1 MIPLLIVPVVVA
13 LSLCLLPP
21 GRQAA
26 IGIAV
31 ASAFLA
37 ILWFAAGG
45 GQDQSLTGTYIVMAA
60 PGVALAAL
68 AALAHLT
75 HRILGPRLP
84 VWGYA
89 FAAVVL
95 LFLASAFLRALAGN

>member
-1 MIPLLIVPVVVA
+1 MILLILVPVVVA
-13 LSLCLLPP
+13 VSLCLLPT

-26 IGIAV
+26 AGIGIAAV
-31 ASAFLA
+31 FLA

-45 GQDQSLTGTYIVMAA
+45 HADEGLTSTYAMMAA
-60 PGVALAAL
+60 PGVAL

-89 FAAVVL
+89 LAAVILVVVL
-95 LFLASAFLRALAGN
+95 SAFLRALAGI

>member
-68 AALAHLT
+68 AHLT

-89 FAAVVL
+89 LAAVVL

>member
-1 MIPLLIVPVVVA
+1 MIILILVPVVVA

-26 IGIAV
+26 AGIGLVAV
-31 ASAFLA
+31 FLA
-37 ILWFAAGG
+37 ILWAVSGG
-45 GQDQSLTGTYIVMAA
+45 MADQGMGGTYAMMAA
-60 PGVALAAL
+60 PGVAL

-89 FAAVVL
+89 GVAVIL
-95 LFLASAFLRALAGN
+95 LFALSALLRALAGI

>member
-1 MIPLLIVPVVVA
+1 MILLIIVPMVVA

-26 IGIAV
+26 AGIGIAAV
-31 ASAFLA
+31 FLA
-37 ILWFAAGG
+37 ALWFAAGG
-45 GQDQSLTGTYIVMAA
+45 DQDVGLTSTYAMMAA

-68 AALAHLT
+68 AHLT
-75 HRILGPRLP
+75 YRILGPRLP

-89 FAAVVL
+89 VAAVVL
-95 LFLASAFLRALAGN
+95 LYLASALLRTLAGN

>member
-1 MIPLLIVPVVVA
+1 MIPLIIVPVVVA

-45 GQDQSLTGTYIVMAA
+45 GQDQGMTSAYIVMAA
-60 PGVALAAL
+60 PGVAL

-89 FAAVVL
+89 LAAVVL
-95 LFLASAFLRALAGN
+95 LYLASAFLRALAGN

>member
-26 IGIAV
+26 MGIAV

-37 ILWFAAGG
+37 IIWFAAGG

-68 AALAHLT
+68 AHLT

-89 FAAVVL
+89 LAAVVL

>member
-1 MIPLLIVPVVVA
+1 MIPLIIVPVVVA

-26 IGIAV
+26 MGIAV
-31 ASAFLA
+31 ASVFLV

-45 GQDQSLTGTYIVMAA
+45 GQDQGLTNTFIVMAA
-60 PGVALAAL
+60 PGVAL

-89 FAAVVL
+89 LAAVVL
-95 LFLASAFLRALAGN
+95 LYLASAFLRALAGN

>member
-1 MIPLLIVPVVVA
+1 MILLIIVPVVVA

-26 IGIAV
+26 AGIGIV
-31 ASAFLA
+31 AALLA
-37 ILWFAAGG
+37 ILWVASGG
-45 GQDQSLTGTYIVMAA
+45 KADTGLTSTYAVMAA
-60 PGVALAAL
+60 PGVAL

-89 FAAVVL
+89 LAAVIL
-95 LFLASAFLRALAGN
+95 LFALSAFMRALAGI

>member
-1 MIPLLIVPVVVA
+1 MIVVLIVPVVLA

-21 GRQAA
+21 GRPAA
-26 IGIAV
+26 TGIGVTAALLLV
-31 ASAFLA
+31 
-37 ILWFAAGG
+37 LWFASGGVG
-45 GQDQSLTGTYIVMAA
+45 GQGLTGSYVLMAA
-60 PGVALAAL
+60 PGVAL

-89 FAAVVL
+89 LAAVVIL
-95 LFLASAFLRALAGN
+95 VAISTFLNAVAGN

>member
-1 MIPLLIVPVVVA
+1 MILILLVPIVVA

-26 IGIAV
+26 MGIGII
-31 ASAFLA
+31 A
-37 ILWFAAGG
+37 ILLIVLWVISGG
-45 GQDQSLTGTYIVMAA
+45 SRAEGLTGAYVVMAA
-60 PGVALAAL
+60 PGVALAG
-68 AALAHLT
+68 LAHLT

-89 FAAVVL
+89 VAAVAL
-95 LFLASAFLRALAGN
+95 LYLASAFLQALAGN

>member
-26 IGIAV
+26 MGIAV

-68 AALAHLT
+68 AHLT

-89 FAAVVL
+89 LAAVVL

>member
-68 AALAHLT
+68 AHLT
-75 HRILGPRLP
+75 HRFLGPRLP